1 MKGAGPKI
9 RGAANVAGGGNLRK
23 LFVGVTPG
31 LEGLL
36 INELRSLPGL
46 RTGKHSVNWHPHDGG
61 VEGMVTN
68 EEMWTIAWKSRQ
80 ATSSHHIHSQ
90 LQTNQLMHATI
101 VCALLKV
108 GRIAAGAAARGSI
121 RVEELQ
127 AVCFTAQEVPTS
139 SSSRFIGCLAAD
151 VNMCLAQDSRGRTT
165 CRQ

>member
-1 MKGAGPKI
+1 MKVAGSKI
-9 RGAANVAGGGNLRK
+9 RGAANVPGGGNLRK

-80 ATSSHHIHSQ
+80 APSLHA
-90 LQTNQLMHATI
+90 QTQIESIKLMNAH
-101 VCALLKV
+101 VWSALFKV
-108 GRIAAGAAARGSI
+108 GRVAAGAAARGPI

-127 AVCFTAQEVPTS
+127 AVCLTAQEVPPTS
-139 SSSRFIGCLAAD
+139 SSSRFM
-151 VNMCLAQDSRGRTT
+151 VEPRMPGR
-165 CRQ
+165 